1 MSVCTEEYIGG
12 ETPPDLWNSDSGVC
26 RTDRAHSQDA
36 QIPEHIHKNVHAE
49 KRKTNPKAQQSMHV
63 VRYGAE
69 HEPVPE

>member
-1 MSVCTEEYIGG
+1 MEEKRHLTYGIVTLACAEQTGHI
-12 ETPPDLWNSDSGVC
+12 V
-26 RTDRAHSQDA
+26 RTLKYPSTYT
-36 QIPEHIHKNVHAE
+36 KNDHAE